1 MAGRVQWNDRAADDF
16 LADASTEAVRIVT
29 EKVAR
34 DGKSLMPV
42 ASAARPRPGHTAR
55 NPEGGSWPPGSMR
68 RSVGTRY
75 GTNVFGKP
83 VGIVAAA
90 WQYQF
95 HAKKVHGLR
104 PALTMA
110 LARQRGSEV
119 P

>member
-1 MAGRVQWNDRAADDF
+1 
-16 LADASTEAVRIVT
+16 
-29 EKVAR
+29 
-34 DGKSLMPV
+34 
-42 ASAARPRPGHTAR
+42 
-55 NPEGGSWPPGSMR
+55 MR